1 MDEIGPGEFF
11 QVAILAGHDE
21 AHGYAWGTLASVT
34 RMDVLVAL
42 PNQLTALNKRSA
54 VAVLAD
60 EPPGKLQYL
69 DAAVL
74 ARFMVVA
81 QGRQPERILVAD
93 LATLLFKA
101 AGDGVAQAWLGDHS
115 SRFVVVAPE
124 VQTADDD
131 GIVNQVNHCAWAKR
145 GCRLALPNLS
155 VRFEVRVVG
164 AAPPLVSHGLVL
176 SSPGAGVRSR
186 NVPMA
191 RHRAWT

>member
-21 AHGYAWGTLASVT
+21 AHRYAWGTFASVA

-42 PNQLTALNKRSA
+42 SNQFTALNQRA
-54 VAVLAD
+54 ALPVLTD
-60 EPPGKLQYL
+60 EPPGKLQHL
-69 DAAVL
+69 DTAVP

-81 QGRQPERILVAD
+81 QWRQPERILIAE
-93 LATLLFKA
+93 LASLLFKA
-101 AGDGVAQAWLGDHS
+101 AGDGVAKAWLGDHS

-124 VQTADDD
+124 VQPADDD
-131 GIVNQVNHCAWAKR
+131 GIVNKVNHCAWAKG
-145 GCRLALPNLS
+145 GCRLALPNLP

-164 AAPPLVSHGLVL
+164 AAAPLVSHGAVL
-176 SSPGAGVRSR
+176 SSPGAVARSR

-191 RHRAWT
+191 PH